1 MHRVEAMSDSTK
13 SISALRQGANP
24 QLYRDLALYLQVVRQ
39 VLPGAVDQAVFHLVT
54 QGESPPYPQQPQE
67 RRDQFHDRVN
77 ALVRRCLSLL
87 TVEQLVPLAAQ
98 MEQERQRRRLETR
111 RQLMEDWTSEP
122 QDKESADQHDEPDE
136 EPDDESPAPP
146 LGSVSLGL
154 TIPGTVGLLGWRNG
168 GSFRFGPS
176 PEAESL
182 EDSEQDDSEEGSPD
196 DLDRSV
202 QRRLQQDAPA
212 AASLPLSPLGLFS
225 LAAPS
230 EANQASFPSDSP
242 AMGEDQGPSP
252 EAAASPSPF
261 AGHRMPLDPVLLL
274 RWLEG
279 IEQALARRLRN
290 LSHALNVELLRLGVC
305 RALLP
310 VSLLD
315 AVLQGQ
321 IDILAAPAN
330 LLRLPLPFP
339 LSDHPSASVAMALL
353 LRGTDLEMEVP
364 RLRTCRHRLQQ
375 HRQEVLKMAQQHRRL
390 QRRLQAREAET
401 LWLQDLHR
409 NRPVRE

>member
-1 MHRVEAMSDSTK
+1 MHRVGAMSDQVSSK
-13 SISALRQGANP
+13 PAQLQGSNP
-24 QLYRDLALYLQVVRQ
+24 QIYRDLALYLQVVRQ
-39 VLPGAVDQAVFHLVT
+39 VLPGAVDQAVFHLVS
-54 QGESPPYPQQPQE
+54 QGAASPYIRQPQD

-77 ALVRRCLSLL
+77 TLVRRCLSLL

-98 MEQERQRRRLETR
+98 MERERQRRRLETR
-111 RQLMEDWTSEP
+111 QQLIEDWTTEVRASEP
-122 QDKESADQHDEPDE
+122 ADQDET
-136 EPDDESPAPP
+136 DDDDDGSLTLPQ
-146 LGSVSLGL
+146 GSVSLGL
-154 TIPGTVGLLGWRNG
+154 STPGTVGLFGWRQS
-168 GSFRFGPS
+168 GSFRFGPG
-176 PEAESL
+176 PADESL
-182 EDSEQDDSEEGSPD
+182 AAPEQEDSD
-196 DLDRSV
+196 DLPQEHRDASLPL
-202 QRRLQQDAPA
+202 RLRQDTA
-212 AASLPLSPLGLFS
+212 AVPPSLPLSPLELFS

-230 EANQASFPSDSP
+230 EENETTLPPDSLE
-242 AMGEDQGPSP
+242 AHEDQQFAAS
-252 EAAASPSPF
+252 AAASASPF
-261 AGHRMPLDPVLLL
+261 AGHGLPLDPVLLL

-321 IDILAAPAN
+321 IDLLAAPAN

-339 LSDHPSASVAMALL
+339 LSDSNSATVAMALL
-353 LRGTDLEMEVP
+353 LRGTDLEMEEP

-375 HRQEVLKMAQQHRRL
+375 QRQEVLKRAQHQRRL
-390 QRRLQAREAET
+390 QRRMQARQAER

-409 NRPVRE
+409 NRPVLE

>member
-1 MHRVEAMSDSTK
+1 
-13 SISALRQGANP
+13 
-24 QLYRDLALYLQVVRQ
+24 
-39 VLPGAVDQAVFHLVT
+39 
-54 QGESPPYPQQPQE
+54 
-67 RRDQFHDRVN
+67 
-77 ALVRRCLSLL
+77 
-87 TVEQLVPLAAQ
+87 
-98 MEQERQRRRLETR
+98 
-111 RQLMEDWTSEP
+111 
-122 QDKESADQHDEPDE
+122 
-136 EPDDESPAPP
+136 
-146 LGSVSLGL
+146 
-154 TIPGTVGLLGWRNG
+154 
-168 GSFRFGPS
+168 
-176 PEAESL
+176 
-182 EDSEQDDSEEGSPD
+182 
-196 DLDRSV
+196 
-202 QRRLQQDAPA
+202 
-212 AASLPLSPLGLFS
+212 
-225 LAAPS
+225 
-230 EANQASFPSDSP
+230 
-242 AMGEDQGPSP
+242 
-252 EAAASPSPF
+252 
-261 AGHRMPLDPVLLL
+261 MPLDPVLLL

-321 IDILAAPAN
+321 IDLLAAPAN

>member
-1 MHRVEAMSDSTK
+1 MHRVGAMSDQANSNP
-13 SISALRQGANP
+13 AQRQGTNS

-54 QGESPPYPQQPQE
+54 QGPASSYIRQPQE

-77 ALVRRCLSLL
+77 TLVRRCLSLL

-98 MEQERQRRRLETR
+98 MERERQRRRLETR
-111 RQLMEDWTSEP
+111 AQLMEDWSAEVRASEA
-122 QDKESADQHDEPDE
+122 ADQDETQ
-136 EPDDESPAPP
+136 DDDGSPALPQ
-146 LGSVSLGL
+146 GSVSLGL
-154 TIPGTVGLLGWRNG
+154 STPGTVSLFGWREA
-168 GSFRFGPS
+168 GSFRFESGLEEES
-176 PEAESL
+176 LAAPEQAES
-182 EDSEQDDSEEGSPD
+182 E
-196 DLDRSV
+196 DRS
-202 QRRLQQDAPA
+202 QEHRDASRPPRLRQDTA
-212 AASLPLSPLGLFS
+212 AVPPSLPLSPLELFS
-225 LAAPS
+225 LAAS
-230 EANQASFPSDSP
+230 AEANENMLPPDSLETS
-242 AMGEDQGPSP
+242 EDQQSAAS
-252 EAAASPSPF
+252 AAASASPF
-261 AGHRMPLDPVLLL
+261 AGHGLPLDPVLLL

-321 IDILAAPAN
+321 IDLLAAPAN

-339 LSDHPSASVAMALL
+339 LSDNNSASVAMALL
-353 LRGTDLEMEVP
+353 LRGTDLEMEEP

-375 HRQEVLKMAQQHRRL
+375 QRQEVLKRAQQQRRL
-390 QRRLQAREAET
+390 QRRMQARQAER

>member
-1 MHRVEAMSDSTK
+1 MHRVGAMSDQVSSK
-13 SISALRQGANP
+13 PAQLQGSNP
-24 QLYRDLALYLQVVRQ
+24 QIYRDLALYLQVVRQ
-39 VLPGAVDQAVFHLVT
+39 VLPGAVDQAVFHLVS
-54 QGESPPYPQQPQE
+54 QGAASPYIRQPQD

-77 ALVRRCLSLL
+77 TLVRRCLSLL

-98 MEQERQRRRLETR
+98 MERERQRRRLETR
-111 RQLMEDWTSEP
+111 QQLIEDWTTEVRASEP
-122 QDKESADQHDEPDE
+122 ADQDET
-136 EPDDESPAPP
+136 DDDDDGSPTLPQ
-146 LGSVSLGL
+146 GSVSLGL
-154 TIPGTVGLLGWRNG
+154 STPGTVGLFGWRQS
-168 GSFRFGPS
+168 GSFRFGP
-176 PEAESL
+176 
-182 EDSEQDDSEEGSPD
+182 G
-196 DLDRSV
+196 
-202 QRRLQQDAPA
+202 PA
-212 AASLPLSPLGLFS
+212 DES

-230 EANQASFPSDSP
+230 EPNETTLPPDSLE
-242 AMGEDQGPSP
+242 AHEDQQFAAS
-252 EAAASPSPF
+252 AAASASPF
-261 AGHRMPLDPVLLL
+261 AGHGLPLDPVLLL

-321 IDILAAPAN
+321 IDLLAAPAN

-339 LSDHPSASVAMALL
+339 LSDNNSASVAMALL
-353 LRGTDLEMEVP
+353 LRGTDLEMEEP

-375 HRQEVLKMAQQHRRL
+375 QRQEVLKRAQHQRRL
-390 QRRLQAREAET
+390 QRRMQARQAER

-409 NRPVRE
+409 NRPVLE

>member
-1 MHRVEAMSDSTK
+1 MHGVGAMSDQANSNP
-13 SISALRQGANP
+13 AQLQGTNP

-54 QGESPPYPQQPQE
+54 QGAASPYTRQPQD
-67 RRDQFHDRVN
+67 RRDQFHGRVN
-77 ALVRRCLSLL
+77 TLVRRCLSLL

-98 MEQERQRRRLETR
+98 MERERQTRRLETR
-111 RQLMEDWTSEP
+111 HQLMEDWTSTARSSEP
-122 QDKESADQHDEPDE
+122 ADQDETQ
-136 EPDDESPAPP
+136 DDDGSPTLPQ
-146 LGSVSLGL
+146 GSVSLGL
-154 TIPGTVGLLGWRNG
+154 STPGTVGLFGWRQA
-168 GSFRFGPS
+168 GSFRFGS
-176 PEAESL
+176 GPEDESL
-182 EDSEQDDSEEGSPD
+182 AAPELEESDDRPQEHRDASLPLRLRQDT
-196 DLDRSV
+196 
-202 QRRLQQDAPA
+202 A
-212 AASLPLSPLGLFS
+212 AVPPSLPLSPFELFS

-230 EANQASFPSDSP
+230 EPNEPMLPPASLEES
-242 AMGEDQGPSP
+242 EDQQLAAS
-252 EAAASPSPF
+252 AAASASPF
-261 AGHRMPLDPVLLL
+261 AGHGLPLDPVLLL

-321 IDILAAPAN
+321 IDLLSAPAN

-339 LSDHPSASVAMALL
+339 LSDNNSASVAMALL
-353 LRGTDLEMEVP
+353 LRGTDLEMEEP

-375 HRQEVLKMAQQHRRL
+375 QRQELLKRAQHQRRL
-390 QRRLQAREAET
+390 QRRMQARQAER

-409 NRPVRE
+409 NRPDLE

>member
-1 MHRVEAMSDSTK
+1 MHRVGAMSDQVSSK
-13 SISALRQGANP
+13 PAQLQGTNP
-24 QLYRDLALYLQVVRQ
+24 QIYRDLALYLQVVRQ
-39 VLPGAVDQAVFHLVT
+39 VLPGAVDQAVFHLVS
-54 QGESPPYPQQPQE
+54 QGAASPYIRQPQD

-77 ALVRRCLSLL
+77 TLVRRCLSLL

-98 MEQERQRRRLETR
+98 MERERQKRRLETR
-111 RQLMEDWTSEP
+111 AQLIEDWTSAVRASEP
-122 QDKESADQHDEPDE
+122 ADQDETQ
-136 EPDDESPAPP
+136 DDDGSPTLPQ
-146 LGSVSLGL
+146 GSVSLGL
-154 TIPGTVGLLGWRNG
+154 STPGTVGLFGWREA
-168 GSFRFGPS
+168 GSFRFGPG
-176 PEAESL
+176 PEDEFLAASEQAES
-182 EDSEQDDSEEGSPD
+182 EDLPHEHRDASQPPRLRQDT
-196 DLDRSV
+196 
-202 QRRLQQDAPA
+202 A
-212 AASLPLSPLGLFS
+212 AVPPSLPLSPLELFS

-230 EANQASFPSDSP
+230 EANDSMLPPDSLEAS
-242 AMGEDQGPSP
+242 EDQQLAAS
-252 EAAASPSPF
+252 AAASAVSPF
-261 AGHRMPLDPVLLL
+261 AGHGLPLDPVLLL

-321 IDILAAPAN
+321 IDLLAAPAN

-339 LSDHPSASVAMALL
+339 LSDNNSASVAMALL
-353 LRGTDLEMEVP
+353 LRGTDLEMEEP

-375 HRQEVLKMAQQHRRL
+375 QRQEVLKRAQHQRRL
-390 QRRLQAREAET
+390 QRRMQARQAES
-401 LWLQDLHR
+401 LWVQDLHR

>member
-1 MHRVEAMSDSTK
+1 MHRVGAMSDQANSNP
-13 SISALRQGANP
+13 AQRQGSNP
-24 QLYRDLALYLQVVRQ
+24 HLYRDLALYLQVVRQ

-54 QGESPPYPQQPQE
+54 QGPASPYIRQPQD
-67 RRDQFHDRVN
+67 RRDQFHNRVN
-77 ALVRRCLSLL
+77 TLVRRCLSLL

-98 MEQERQRRRLETR
+98 MERERQKRRLETR
-111 RQLMEDWTSEP
+111 AQLMEDWSSAVRASEP
-122 QDKESADQHDEPDE
+122 ADQDETQ
-136 EPDDESPAPP
+136 DDDGSPTLPQ
-146 LGSVSLGL
+146 GSVSLGL
-154 TIPGTVGLLGWRNG
+154 STPGTVGLFGWRQA
-168 GSFRFGPS
+168 GSFGFGPG
-176 PEAESL
+176 PEDEWLAASEQAES
-182 EDSEQDDSEEGSPD
+182 E
-196 DLDRSV
+196 DRSQE
-202 QRRLQQDAPA
+202 QRDASQPPRRRQDTA
-212 AASLPLSPLGLFS
+212 AVPPSQPLSPLELFS

-230 EANQASFPSDSP
+230 EANETMLPPDSLEAS
-242 AMGEDQGPSP
+242 EDQQFAAS
-252 EAAASPSPF
+252 AAASASPF
-261 AGHRMPLDPVLLL
+261 AGHGLPLDPVLLL

-321 IDILAAPAN
+321 IELLAAPAN

-339 LSDHPSASVAMALL
+339 LSDSNSASVAMALL
-353 LRGTDLEMEVP
+353 LRGTDLEMEEP

-375 HRQEVLKMAQQHRRL
+375 QRQEVLKRAQHQRRL
-390 QRRLQAREAET
+390 QRRMQARHAER

>member
-1 MHRVEAMSDSTK
+1 MMHPVGAMSDQTK
-13 SISALRQGANP
+13 SIHAQRQGANP

-54 QGESPPYPQQPQE
+54 QGESSLYTQQTQQ
-67 RRDQFHDRVN
+67 RRDQFHDRVHT
-77 ALVRRCLSLL
+77 LVQRCLSLL

-98 MEQERQRRRLETR
+98 MERELQRRRIETR
-111 RQLMEDWTSEP
+111 RQLIEDWTSES
-122 QDKESADQHDEPDE
+122 QAKEPAHQE
-136 EPDDESPAPP
+136 EAPDDEPPAFPQ
-146 LGSVSLGL
+146 GSVSLGL
-154 TIPGTVGLLGWRNG
+154 STPGTPALFGWRDG
-168 GSFRFGPS
+168 APFRFGPGPGDES
-176 PEAESL
+176 PQAPEHDKSEDGPPEA
-182 EDSEQDDSEEGSPD
+182 
-196 DLDRSV
+196 LD
-202 QRRLQQDAPA
+202 
-212 AASLPLSPLGLFS
+212 ASLPQGLSQDSTAVPPSLPIAPLGLLS
-225 LAAPS
+225 LAVPPEPSASEATLPS
-230 EANQASFPSDSP
+230 ESIERPQ
-242 AMGEDQGPSP
+242 DQQSAP
-252 EAAASPSPF
+252 EIAASPF
-261 AGHRMPLDPVLLL
+261 ADHRLPLDPVLLL

-290 LSHALNVELLRLGVC
+290 LSHGLNVELLRLGVC

-321 IDILAAPAN
+321 IDLLAAPAN

-339 LSDHPSASVAMALL
+339 LSDNPGPSVAMALL
-353 LRGTDLEMEVP
+353 LRGTDLEMEAP

-390 QRRLQAREAET
+390 QRRLQAREAER

-409 NRPVRE
+409 NRPVLE

>member
-1 MHRVEAMSDSTK
+1 MSDQVSSK
-13 SISALRQGANP
+13 PAQLQGSNP
-24 QLYRDLALYLQVVRQ
+24 QIYRDLALYLQVVRQ
-39 VLPGAVDQAVFHLVT
+39 VLPGAVDQAVFHLVS
-54 QGESPPYPQQPQE
+54 QGAASPYIRQPQD

-77 ALVRRCLSLL
+77 TLVRRCLSLL

-98 MEQERQRRRLETR
+98 MERERQRRRLETR
-111 RQLMEDWTSEP
+111 QQLIEDWTTEVRASEP
-122 QDKESADQHDEPDE
+122 AGQDET
-136 EPDDESPAPP
+136 DDDDDDGSPNLPQ
-146 LGSVSLGL
+146 GSVSLGL
-154 TIPGTVGLLGWRNG
+154 STPGTVGLFGWRQS
-168 GSFRFGPS
+168 GSFRFGPG
-176 PEAESL
+176 PEEEWLAAPEQ
-182 EDSEQDDSEEGSPD
+182 EDSDDRPQEHRDASLPLRLRQDT
-196 DLDRSV
+196 
-202 QRRLQQDAPA
+202 A
-212 AASLPLSPLGLFS
+212 AVPPSLPLSPLELFS

-230 EANQASFPSDSP
+230 EENETTLPPDSLE
-242 AMGEDQGPSP
+242 AHEDQQFAAS
-252 EAAASPSPF
+252 AAASASPF
-261 AGHRMPLDPVLLL
+261 AGHGLPLDPVLLL

-321 IDILAAPAN
+321 IDLLAAPAN

-339 LSDHPSASVAMALL
+339 LSDNNSASVAMALL
-353 LRGTDLEMEVP
+353 LRGTDLEMEEP

-375 HRQEVLKMAQQHRRL
+375 QRQEVLKRAQHQRRL
-390 QRRLQAREAET
+390 QRRMQARQAER

-409 NRPVRE
+409 NRPVLE

>member
-1 MHRVEAMSDSTK
+1 MHRVGAMSDQANSNP
-13 SISALRQGANP
+13 AQRQGSNP
-24 QLYRDLALYLQVVRQ
+24 HLYRDLALYLQVVRQ

-54 QGESPPYPQQPQE
+54 QGPASPYIRQPQD

-77 ALVRRCLSLL
+77 TLVRRCLSLL

-98 MEQERQRRRLETR
+98 MERERQKRRLETR
-111 RQLMEDWTSEP
+111 AQLMEDWSSAVRASEP
-122 QDKESADQHDEPDE
+122 ADQDETQ
-136 EPDDESPAPP
+136 DDDGSPTLPQ
-146 LGSVSLGL
+146 GSVSLGL
-154 TIPGTVGLLGWRNG
+154 STPGTVGLFGWRQA
-168 GSFRFGPS
+168 GSFGFGPG
-176 PEAESL
+176 PEDEWLAASEQAES
-182 EDSEQDDSEEGSPD
+182 E
-196 DLDRSV
+196 DRS
-202 QRRLQQDAPA
+202 QEHRDASQPPRRRQDTA
-212 AASLPLSPLGLFS
+212 AVPPSLPLSPLELFS

-230 EANQASFPSDSP
+230 EANETMLPPDSLEAS
-242 AMGEDQGPSP
+242 EDQQFAAS
-252 EAAASPSPF
+252 AAASASPF
-261 AGHRMPLDPVLLL
+261 AGHGLPLDPVLLL

-321 IDILAAPAN
+321 IELLAAPAN

-339 LSDHPSASVAMALL
+339 LSDSNSASVAMALL
-353 LRGTDLEMEVP
+353 LRGTDLEMEEP

-375 HRQEVLKMAQQHRRL
+375 QRQEVLKRAQHQRRL
-390 QRRLQAREAET
+390 QRRMQARHAER

>member
-1 MHRVEAMSDSTK
+1 MHRVGAMSDQAK
-13 SISALRQGANP
+13 SNPAQLQGTNP

-54 QGESPPYPQQPQE
+54 EGAASPYIRQPQD
-67 RRDQFHDRVN
+67 RRDQFHHRVN
-77 ALVRRCLSLL
+77 TLVRRCLSLL

-98 MEQERQRRRLETR
+98 MERERQKRRLETR
-111 RQLMEDWTSEP
+111 RQLMEDWTSEVRSSEP
-122 QDKESADQHDEPDE
+122 ADQDETQ
-136 EPDDESPAPP
+136 DDGPPALPQ
-146 LGSVSLGL
+146 GSVSLGL
-154 TIPGTVGLLGWRNG
+154 STPGTVGLFGWREA
-168 GSFRFGPS
+168 GSFRFGPG
-176 PEAESL
+176 PEDESL
-182 EDSEQDDSEEGSPD
+182 AAPDQEESEDRHQEDRDASLPLRLRQDSATVSP
-196 DLDRSV
+196 
-202 QRRLQQDAPA
+202 
-212 AASLPLSPLGLFS
+212 SLPLSPLDLFA

-230 EANQASFPSDSP
+230 QTNEAMLPPD
-242 AMGEDQGPSP
+242 SP
-252 EAAASPSPF
+252 EAIDDQQLSASAAASASPF
-261 AGHRMPLDPVLLL
+261 AGHGLPLDPVLLL

-290 LSHALNVELLRLGVC
+290 LSHALNVELLRVGVC

-321 IDILAAPAN
+321 IDLLAAPAN

-339 LSDHPSASVAMALL
+339 LSDNHSASVAMALL
-353 LRGTDLEMEVP
+353 LRGTDLEMEEP

-375 HRQEVLKMAQQHRRL
+375 HRQEVLKMAQQQRRL
-390 QRRLQAREAET
+390 QRRIQVRQAES

-409 NRPVRE
+409 NRPVLE

>member
-1 MHRVEAMSDSTK
+1 MSDQVSSK
-13 SISALRQGANP
+13 PAQLQGTNP
-24 QLYRDLALYLQVVRQ
+24 QIYRDLALYLQVVRQ
-39 VLPGAVDQAVFHLVT
+39 VLPGAVDQAVFHLVS
-54 QGESPPYPQQPQE
+54 QGAASPYIRQPQD

-77 ALVRRCLSLL
+77 TLVRRCLSLL

-98 MEQERQRRRLETR
+98 MERERQRRRLETR
-111 RQLMEDWTSEP
+111 QQLIEDWTTEVRASEP
-122 QDKESADQHDEPDE
+122 AGQDETHD
-136 EPDDESPAPP
+136 DDDGSPTLPQ
-146 LGSVSLGL
+146 GSVSLGL
-154 TIPGTVGLLGWRNG
+154 STPGTVGLFGWRQS
-168 GSFRFGPS
+168 GSFRFGPG
-176 PEAESL
+176 PEDESL
-182 EDSEQDDSEEGSPD
+182 AAPEKEDSDDRPQEHRDASLPLRLRQDT
-196 DLDRSV
+196 
-202 QRRLQQDAPA
+202 A
-212 AASLPLSPLGLFS
+212 AVPPSLPLSPLELFS

-230 EANQASFPSDSP
+230 EENETTLPPDSLE
-242 AMGEDQGPSP
+242 AHEDQQFAAS
-252 EAAASPSPF
+252 AAASASPF
-261 AGHRMPLDPVLLL
+261 AGHGLPLDPVLLL

-321 IDILAAPAN
+321 IDLLAAPAN

-339 LSDHPSASVAMALL
+339 LSDNNSASVAMALL
-353 LRGTDLEMEVP
+353 LRGTDLEMEEP

-375 HRQEVLKMAQQHRRL
+375 QRQELLKRAQHQRRL
-390 QRRLQAREAET
+390 QRRMQARQAER

-409 NRPVRE
+409 NRPVLE

>member
-1 MHRVEAMSDSTK
+1 MSDQAK
-13 SISALRQGANP
+13 SNAAQRQGTNP

-54 QGESPPYPQQPQE
+54 QGASSPYIRQPQD

-77 ALVRRCLSLL
+77 TLVRRCLSLL

-98 MEQERQRRRLETR
+98 MERERQRRRLETR
-111 RQLMEDWTSEP
+111 RQLIEDWTSEAGAS
-122 QDKESADQHDEPDE
+122 ESADQDQTK
-136 EPDDESPAPP
+136 DDGSQTLPQ
-146 LGSVSLGL
+146 GSVSLGL
-154 TIPGTVGLLGWRNG
+154 STPGTVSLFGWRET
-168 GSFRFGPS
+168 GSFRFGPGLEQES
-176 PEAESL
+176 LAAPEQEESEDRPQDDRGGSQPPQLRQDPEAV
-182 EDSEQDDSEEGSPD
+182 SP
-196 DLDRSV
+196 
-202 QRRLQQDAPA
+202 
-212 AASLPLSPLGLFS
+212 SLPLSPLELFS

-230 EANQASFPSDSP
+230 EINEAMLTADSHE
-242 AMGEDQGPSP
+242 AIEDQQLAAS
-252 EAAASPSPF
+252 AAASPSPF
-261 AGHRMPLDPVLLL
+261 AGHGLPLDPVLLL

-321 IDILAAPAN
+321 IDLLAAPAN

-339 LSDHPSASVAMALL
+339 LSDNHSASVAMVLL
-353 LRGTDLEMEVP
+353 LRGTDLEMEEP

-375 HRQEVLKMAQQHRRL
+375 QRQEVLKRAQQQRRL
-390 QRRLQAREAET
+390 QRRIQAREAER

-409 NRPVRE
+409 NRPGLE

>member
-1 MHRVEAMSDSTK
+1 MSDQANSNP
-13 SISALRQGANP
+13 AQRQGTNS

-39 VLPGAVDQAVFHLVT
+39 ILPGAVDQAVFHLVT
-54 QGESPPYPQQPQE
+54 QGPAPPYIRQPQE

-77 ALVRRCLSLL
+77 TLVRRCLSLL

-98 MEQERQRRRLETR
+98 MERERQRRRLETR
-111 RQLMEDWTSEP
+111 AQLMEDWSAEVRASEASD
-122 QDKESADQHDEPDE
+122 QDETQE
-136 EPDDESPAPP
+136 DDGSPALPQ
-146 LGSVSLGL
+146 GSVSLGL
-154 TIPGTVGLLGWRNG
+154 STPGTVSLFGWREA
-168 GSFRFGPS
+168 GSFRFESS
-176 PEAESL
+176 PEEESLAAPEQAES
-182 EDSEQDDSEEGSPD
+182 E
-196 DLDRSV
+196 DRSHEH
-202 QRRLQQDAPA
+202 RDASRSPRLRQDTA
-212 AASLPLSPLGLFS
+212 AVPPSLPLSPLELFS
-225 LAAPS
+225 LAAS
-230 EANQASFPSDSP
+230 AEANENMLPPDSLETS
-242 AMGEDQGPSP
+242 EDQQSAAS
-252 EAAASPSPF
+252 AAASASPF
-261 AGHRMPLDPVLLL
+261 AGHGLPLDPVLLL

-321 IDILAAPAN
+321 IDLLAAPAN

-339 LSDHPSASVAMALL
+339 LSDNNSASVAMALL
-353 LRGTDLEMEVP
+353 LRGTDLEMEEP

-375 HRQEVLKMAQQHRRL
+375 QRQEVLKRAQQQRRL
-390 QRRLQAREAET
+390 QRRMQARQAEH

>member
-1 MHRVEAMSDSTK
+1 MSDQANSNP
-13 SISALRQGANP
+13 AQRQGSNP
-24 QLYRDLALYLQVVRQ
+24 HLYRDLALYLQVVRQ

-54 QGESPPYPQQPQE
+54 QGPASPYIRQPQD

-77 ALVRRCLSLL
+77 TLVRRCLSLL

-98 MEQERQRRRLETR
+98 MERERQKRRLETR
-111 RQLMEDWTSEP
+111 AQLMEDWTSAVRASEP
-122 QDKESADQHDEPDE
+122 ADQDETQ
-136 EPDDESPAPP
+136 DDDGSPTLPQ
-146 LGSVSLGL
+146 GSVSLGL
-154 TIPGTVGLLGWRNG
+154 STPGTVGLFGWRQA
-168 GSFRFGPS
+168 GSFGFGPG
-176 PEAESL
+176 PEDEWLAASEQAES
-182 EDSEQDDSEEGSPD
+182 E
-196 DLDRSV
+196 DRSQEQRDASQPPQLRRDTAAV
-202 QRRLQQDAPA
+202 QP
-212 AASLPLSPLGLFS
+212 SLPLSPLELFS

-230 EANQASFPSDSP
+230 EANETMLPPDSLEAS
-242 AMGEDQGPSP
+242 EDQQFAAS
-252 EAAASPSPF
+252 AAASASPF
-261 AGHRMPLDPVLLL
+261 AGHGLPLDPVLLL

-321 IDILAAPAN
+321 IELLAAPAN

-339 LSDHPSASVAMALL
+339 LSDSNSASVAMALL
-353 LRGTDLEMEVP
+353 LRGTDLEMEEP

-375 HRQEVLKMAQQHRRL
+375 QRQEVLKRAQHQRRL
-390 QRRLQAREAET
+390 QRRMQARHAER

>member
-1 MHRVEAMSDSTK
+1 MDGVGAMSDQANSNP
-13 SISALRQGANP
+13 AQRQGTNP

-54 QGESPPYPQQPQE
+54 QGPASAYIRQPQD

-77 ALVRRCLSLL
+77 TLVRRCLSLL

-98 MEQERQRRRLETR
+98 MERERQKRRLETR
-111 RQLMEDWTSEP
+111 AQLIDDWTSAERVS
-122 QDKESADQHDEPDE
+122 EAADQYETQ
-136 EPDDESPAPP
+136 DDDGSPTLPQ
-146 LGSVSLGL
+146 GSVSLGMS
-154 TIPGTVGLLGWRNG
+154 TPGTASLFGWREA
-168 GSFRFGPS
+168 GSFRFGPG
-176 PEAESL
+176 PEDESLAAPEQAES
-182 EDSEQDDSEEGSPD
+182 EDRTQEHRDESLAPRLRQDT
-196 DLDRSV
+196 
-202 QRRLQQDAPA
+202 A
-212 AASLPLSPLGLFS
+212 AVPPSLPLSSLELFS

-230 EANQASFPSDSP
+230 EANETMFPPDSLEASQDEQP
-242 AMGEDQGPSP
+242 AAS
-252 EAAASPSPF
+252 AAASASPF
-261 AGHRMPLDPVLLL
+261 AGHGLPLDPVLLL

-321 IDILAAPAN
+321 IDLLAAPAN

-339 LSDHPSASVAMALL
+339 LSDNSSASVAMALL
-353 LRGTDLEMEVP
+353 LRGTDLEMEEP

-375 HRQEVLKMAQQHRRL
+375 QRQEVLKRAQQQRRL
-390 QRRLQAREAET
+390 QRRMQTRQAER

>member
-1 MHRVEAMSDSTK
+1 MSDQANSNP
-13 SISALRQGANP
+13 AQRQGSNP
-24 QLYRDLALYLQVVRQ
+24 HLYRDLALYLQVVRQ

-54 QGESPPYPQQPQE
+54 QGPASPYIRQPQD

-77 ALVRRCLSLL
+77 TLVRRCLSLL

-98 MEQERQRRRLETR
+98 MERERQKRRLETR
-111 RQLMEDWTSEP
+111 AQLMEDWSSAVRASEP
-122 QDKESADQHDEPDE
+122 ADQDETQ
-136 EPDDESPAPP
+136 DDDGSPTLPQ
-146 LGSVSLGL
+146 GSVSLGL
-154 TIPGTVGLLGWRNG
+154 STPGTVGLFGWRQA
-168 GSFRFGPS
+168 GSFGFGPG
-176 PEAESL
+176 PEDEWLAASEQAES
-182 EDSEQDDSEEGSPD
+182 E
-196 DLDRSV
+196 DRSQEHRDASQPPQLRRDTAAV
-202 QRRLQQDAPA
+202 QP
-212 AASLPLSPLGLFS
+212 SLPLSPLELFS

-230 EANQASFPSDSP
+230 EANETMLPPDSLEAS
-242 AMGEDQGPSP
+242 EDQQLAAS
-252 EAAASPSPF
+252 AAASASPF
-261 AGHRMPLDPVLLL
+261 AGHGLPLDPVLLL

-321 IDILAAPAN
+321 IELLAAPAN

-339 LSDHPSASVAMALL
+339 LSDNNSASVAMALL
-353 LRGTDLEMEVP
+353 LRGTDLEMEEP

-375 HRQEVLKMAQQHRRL
+375 QRQEVLKRAQHQRRL
-390 QRRLQAREAET
+390 QRRMQARHAER

>member
-1 MHRVEAMSDSTK
+1 MSDQANSNP
-13 SISALRQGANP
+13 AQRQGTNS

-54 QGESPPYPQQPQE
+54 QGPASPYIRQPQE

-77 ALVRRCLSLL
+77 TLVRRCLSLL

-98 MEQERQRRRLETR
+98 MERERQRRRLETR
-111 RQLMEDWTSEP
+111 AQLMEDWSAEVRASEASD
-122 QDKESADQHDEPDE
+122 QDETQ
-136 EPDDESPAPP
+136 DDDGSPALPQ
-146 LGSVSLGL
+146 GSVSLGL
-154 TIPGTVGLLGWRNG
+154 STPGTVSLFGWREA
-168 GSFRFGPS
+168 GSFRFES
-176 PEAESL
+176 SLEEESLAAPEQAES
-182 EDSEQDDSEEGSPD
+182 E
-196 DLDRSV
+196 DRS
-202 QRRLQQDAPA
+202 QEHRDASRSPRLRQDTA
-212 AASLPLSPLGLFS
+212 AVPPSLPLSPLELFS
-225 LAAPS
+225 LAAS
-230 EANQASFPSDSP
+230 AEANENMLPPDSLVAS
-242 AMGEDQGPSP
+242 EDQQSAAS
-252 EAAASPSPF
+252 AAASASPF
-261 AGHRMPLDPVLLL
+261 AGHGLPLDPVLLL

-321 IDILAAPAN
+321 IDLLAAPAN

-339 LSDHPSASVAMALL
+339 LSDNNSASVAMALL
-353 LRGTDLEMEVP
+353 LRGTDLEMEEP

-375 HRQEVLKMAQQHRRL
+375 QRQEVLKRAQQQRRL
-390 QRRLQAREAET
+390 QRRMQARQAER

>member
-1 MHRVEAMSDSTK
+1 MSDQAK
-13 SISALRQGANP
+13 SNPAQRQGTNP

-54 QGESPPYPQQPQE
+54 QGAASPYIRQPQD

-77 ALVRRCLSLL
+77 TLVRRCLSLL

-98 MEQERQRRRLETR
+98 MEREHQRRRLETR
-111 RQLMEDWTSEP
+111 RQLIEDWPSEVGASEP
-122 QDKESADQHDEPDE
+122 ADHDETQADR
-136 EPDDESPAPP
+136 SPTLPQ
-146 LGSVSLGL
+146 GSVSLGL
-154 TIPGTVGLLGWRNG
+154 ATPGTVGLFGWREA
-168 GSFRFGPS
+168 GSFRFS
-176 PEAESL
+176 PGLENDSLAAAEQEES
-182 EDSEQDDSEEGSPD
+182 EDRPQGDRDATQPLRLRQD
-196 DLDRSV
+196 
-202 QRRLQQDAPA
+202 PA
-212 AASLPLSPLGLFS
+212 AVPPSLPLSPLELFS

-230 EANQASFPSDSP
+230 EANDAMLPADSLE
-242 AMGEDQGPSP
+242 AIEDQQLS
-252 EAAASPSPF
+252 ASAVASPSPF
-261 AGHRMPLDPVLLL
+261 AGHGLPLDPVLLL

-321 IDILAAPAN
+321 IDLLAAPAN

-339 LSDHPSASVAMALL
+339 LSENQQASVAMVLL
-353 LRGTDLEMEVP
+353 LRGTDLEMEEP

-375 HRQEVLKMAQQHRRL
+375 QRQEVLKRAQQQRRL
-390 QRRLQAREAET
+390 QRRIQAREAER

-409 NRPVRE
+409 NRPVLE

>member
-1 MHRVEAMSDSTK
+1 MHRIGAMSDQVNSK
-13 SISALRQGANP
+13 PAQLQGTNP

-39 VLPGAVDQAVFHLVT
+39 VLPGAVDQAVFHLVS
-54 QGESPPYPQQPQE
+54 QGAASPYIRQPQD
-67 RRDQFHDRVN
+67 RRDKFHGRVN
-77 ALVRRCLSLL
+77 TLVRRCLSLL

-98 MEQERQRRRLETR
+98 MERERQRRRLETR
-111 RQLMEDWTSEP
+111 QQLLEDWTTEVRASEP
-122 QDKESADQHDEPDE
+122 ADQDETQ
-136 EPDDESPAPP
+136 DDDGSPTLPQ
-146 LGSVSLGL
+146 GSVSLGL
-154 TIPGTVGLLGWRNG
+154 STPGTVGLFGWRQA
-168 GSFRFGPS
+168 GSFRFGPG
-176 PEAESL
+176 PEDEWLAAPEQEESFDRPQEHRDASL
-182 EDSEQDDSEEGSPD
+182 PMRLRQDT
-196 DLDRSV
+196 
-202 QRRLQQDAPA
+202 A
-212 AASLPLSPLGLFS
+212 AVPPSLPLSPLELFS

-230 EANQASFPSDSP
+230 EANETMLPPDSLEPSEEQQFAAS
-242 AMGEDQGPSP
+242 
-252 EAAASPSPF
+252 AAASASPF
-261 AGHRMPLDPVLLL
+261 AGHGLPQDPVLLL

-321 IDILAAPAN
+321 IDLLAAPAN

-339 LSDHPSASVAMALL
+339 LSDNNSASVAMALL
-353 LRGTDLEMEVP
+353 LRGTDLEMEEP

-375 HRQEVLKMAQQHRRL
+375 QRQELLKRAQQQRRL
-390 QRRLQAREAET
+390 QRRMQARQAER

-409 NRPVRE
+409 NRPVLE

>member
-1 MHRVEAMSDSTK
+1 MSDQVSSK
-13 SISALRQGANP
+13 PAQLQGSNP
-24 QLYRDLALYLQVVRQ
+24 QIYRDLALYLQVVRQ
-39 VLPGAVDQAVFHLVT
+39 VLPGAVDQAVFHLVS
-54 QGESPPYPQQPQE
+54 QGAASPYIRQPQD

-77 ALVRRCLSLL
+77 TLVRRCLSLL

-98 MEQERQRRRLETR
+98 MERERQRRRLETR
-111 RQLMEDWTSEP
+111 QQLIEDWTTEVRASEP
-122 QDKESADQHDEPDE
+122 AGQDETHD
-136 EPDDESPAPP
+136 DDDGSPTLPQ
-146 LGSVSLGL
+146 GSVSLGL
-154 TIPGTVGLLGWRNG
+154 STPGTVGLFGWRQS
-168 GSFRFGPS
+168 GSFRFGPG
-176 PEAESL
+176 PEEEWLAAPEQ
-182 EDSEQDDSEEGSPD
+182 EDSDDRPQEHRDASLPLRLRQDT
-196 DLDRSV
+196 
-202 QRRLQQDAPA
+202 A
-212 AASLPLSPLGLFS
+212 AVPPSLPLSPLELFS

-230 EANQASFPSDSP
+230 EENETTLPPDSLE
-242 AMGEDQGPSP
+242 AHEDQQFAAS
-252 EAAASPSPF
+252 AAASASPF
-261 AGHRMPLDPVLLL
+261 AGHGLPLDPVLLL

-321 IDILAAPAN
+321 IDLLAAPAN

-339 LSDHPSASVAMALL
+339 LSDNNSASVAMALL
-353 LRGTDLEMEVP
+353 LRGTDLEMEEP

-375 HRQEVLKMAQQHRRL
+375 QRQEVLKRAQHQRRL
-390 QRRLQAREAET
+390 QRRMQARQAES
-401 LWLQDLHR
+401 LWVQDLHR

>member
-1 MHRVEAMSDSTK
+1 MHRVGAMSDQVSSK
-13 SISALRQGANP
+13 PAQLQGSNP
-24 QLYRDLALYLQVVRQ
+24 QIYRDLALYLQVVRQ
-39 VLPGAVDQAVFHLVT
+39 VLPGAVDQAVFHLVS
-54 QGESPPYPQQPQE
+54 QGAASPYIRQPQD

-77 ALVRRCLSLL
+77 TLVRRCLSLL

-98 MEQERQRRRLETR
+98 M
-111 RQLMEDWTSEP
+111 DWTMEVRASEP
-122 QDKESADQHDEPDE
+122 ADQDET
-136 EPDDESPAPP
+136 DDGDDDGSLTLPQ
-146 LGSVSLGL
+146 GSVSLGL
-154 TIPGTVGLLGWRNG
+154 STPGTVGLFGWRQS
-168 GSFRFGPS
+168 GSFRFGPG
-176 PEAESL
+176 PADESL
-182 EDSEQDDSEEGSPD
+182 AAPEQEDSDDRPQEHRDASLPLRLRQDT
-196 DLDRSV
+196 
-202 QRRLQQDAPA
+202 A
-212 AASLPLSPLGLFS
+212 AVPPSLPLSPLELFS

-230 EANQASFPSDSP
+230 EENETTLPPDSLE
-242 AMGEDQGPSP
+242 AHEDQQFAAS
-252 EAAASPSPF
+252 AAAAASPF
-261 AGHRMPLDPVLLL
+261 AGHGLPLDPVLLL

-321 IDILAAPAN
+321 IDLLAAPAN

-339 LSDHPSASVAMALL
+339 LSDNNSASVAMALL
-353 LRGTDLEMEVP
+353 LRGTDLEMEEP

-375 HRQEVLKMAQQHRRL
+375 QRQEVLKRAQHQRRL
-390 QRRLQAREAET
+390 QRRMQARQAER

-409 NRPVRE
+409 NRPVLE

>member
-1 MHRVEAMSDSTK
+1 MHRVGAMSDQANSNP
-13 SISALRQGANP
+13 AQRQGSNP
-24 QLYRDLALYLQVVRQ
+24 HLYRDLALYLQVVRQ

-54 QGESPPYPQQPQE
+54 QGPASPYIRQPQD

-77 ALVRRCLSLL
+77 TLVRRCLSLL

-98 MEQERQRRRLETR
+98 MERERQKRRLETR
-111 RQLMEDWTSEP
+111 AQLMEDWTSAVRASEP
-122 QDKESADQHDEPDE
+122 ADQDETQ
-136 EPDDESPAPP
+136 DDDGSPTLPQ
-146 LGSVSLGL
+146 GSVSLGL
-154 TIPGTVGLLGWRNG
+154 STPGTVGLFGWRQA
-168 GSFRFGPS
+168 GSFRFGPD
-176 PEAESL
+176 PEDEFLASSEQAES
-182 EDSEQDDSEEGSPD
+182 EDLPQEHRDASQPPRLHQDT
-196 DLDRSV
+196 
-202 QRRLQQDAPA
+202 A
-212 AASLPLSPLGLFS
+212 AVPPSLPLSPLELFS

-230 EANQASFPSDSP
+230 EANETMLPPDSLEAS
-242 AMGEDQGPSP
+242 EDQQL
-252 EAAASPSPF
+252 AASPAVSAASPF
-261 AGHRMPLDPVLLL
+261 AGHGLPLDPVLLL

-321 IDILAAPAN
+321 IELLAAPAN

-339 LSDHPSASVAMALL
+339 LSDNNSASVAMALL
-353 LRGTDLEMEVP
+353 LRGTDLEMEEP

-375 HRQEVLKMAQQHRRL
+375 QRQEVLKRAQHQRRL
-390 QRRLQAREAET
+390 QRRMQARQAES
-401 LWLQDLHR
+401 LWVQDLHR

>member
-1 MHRVEAMSDSTK
+1 MSDQAK
-13 SISALRQGANP
+13 SIPAQRHGANP

-39 VLPGAVDQAVFHLVT
+39 VLPGAVDQAVFYLVT
-54 QGESPPYPQQPQE
+54 EGAASDYVEQPQE

-77 ALVRRCLSLL
+77 TLVRRCLSLL

-98 MEQERQRRRLETR
+98 MERERQKRRLETR
-111 RQLMEDWTSEP
+111 RQLIEDWTAEVRAKEP
-122 QDKESADQHDEPDE
+122 TDQDEI
-136 EPDDESPAPP
+136 PDDGPP
-146 LGSVSLGL
+146 TLPQGSVSLGL
-154 TIPGTVGLLGWRNG
+154 STPATVPLFDWRDA
-168 GSFRFGPS
+168 GSFRFGPG
-176 PEAESL
+176 PETESL
-182 EDSEQDDSEEGSPD
+182 AAPDPEDSEDGPPE
-196 DLDRSV
+196 DRDASRP
-202 QRRLQQDAPA
+202 RRLRQDSTAVPP
-212 AASLPLSPLGLFS
+212 SLPLGPLGLFS
-225 LAAPS
+225 LAAPA
-230 EANQASFPSDSP
+230 EANEASLPSDSHG
-242 AMGEDQGPSP
+242 AIEDQQPAAS
-252 EAAASPSPF
+252 AAASPSPF
-261 AGHRMPLDPVLLL
+261 AGHGLPPDPVLLL

-321 IDILAAPAN
+321 IDLLAAPAN

-339 LSDHPSASVAMALL
+339 LSDNASASVAMALL
-353 LRGTDLEMEVP
+353 LRGTDLEMEEP

-375 HRQEVLKMAQQHRRL
+375 HRQEVLKRAQHQRRL
-390 QRRLQAREAET
+390 QRRLQAREAER

-409 NRPVRE
+409 NRPDLE